1 MKIYKQINERDLVNY
16 LEISYDTNTLH
27 SLEQPIIPGNLLL
40 YLLEKMYQKT
50 YQEQLTYLKVTFFSP
65 AVLQEIL
72 CFDFNQKTFQI
83 NDTNQKMILKGVWN
97 K

>member
-1 MKIYKQINERDLVNY
+1 M
-16 LEISYDTNTLH
+16 
-27 SLEQPIIPGNLLL
+27 
-40 YLLEKMYQKT
+40 
-50 YQEQLTYLKVTFFSP
+50 KVTFFSP